1 MAGEDVADGN
11 KVECVGDDNMDNSRG
26 ASAGCLSRC
35 CRRLL
40 AILAITMMMMMMMDE
55 GRATL
60 MLIIVSSSEKKNKRN
75 DILIQSNLS

>member
-1 MAGEDVADGN
+1 MAGEDWADGN

-40 AILAITMMMMMMMDE
+40 AILAITMMMMDE

-75 DILIQSNLS
+75 DILIQSSLS